1 MRNASKLFWLLLS
14 VSRIYFKLTG
24 PVISFSN
31 LQDGSS
37 SQTPGYHLESFHP
50 LISPFLSV
58 IFPSTTSKHNLRAA
72 IALSFL
78 IPLQFPPSSIT
89 LTEGCPWGY
98 YTQHFFSFVLDTVIH
113 SGNINY
119 YCLLEMSQYLPIT
132 LTVKFELTTKASI
145 VKSYLIVSLYWIS
158 TPCKAF
164 SLYYNMGTHTHMH
177 ACIYDCILMLLWD
190 PKTVYMGVHTSV
202 HKTLRNLSPVVS
214 D

>member
-50 LISPFLSV
+50 PISPFLSV

-164 SLYYNMGTHTHMH
+164 SLYYNMGTHTHTCMH
-177 ACIYDCILMLLWD
+177 
-190 PKTVYMGVHTSV
+190 VYMT
-202 HKTLRNLSPVVS
+202 VS
-214 D
+214 LCYFETPKLFIWESIHLYIRH